1 MISFAKGSIRWLNKT
16 VKNSDQSITNQNK
29 VSSIYLAGEI
39 QNNNMK
45 STDINVLLNRIE
57 LNKKNESRK
66 KIYFSAI
73 ASTGLFLFGIL
84 IF

>member
-1 MISFAKGSIRWLNKT
+1 MKNASINTQEKLASRFTEGNPSQIQPK
-16 VKNSDQSITNQNK
+16 
-29 VSSIYLAGEI
+29 SS
-39 QNNNMK
+39 
-45 STDINVLLNRIE
+45 DINVLLNRIE